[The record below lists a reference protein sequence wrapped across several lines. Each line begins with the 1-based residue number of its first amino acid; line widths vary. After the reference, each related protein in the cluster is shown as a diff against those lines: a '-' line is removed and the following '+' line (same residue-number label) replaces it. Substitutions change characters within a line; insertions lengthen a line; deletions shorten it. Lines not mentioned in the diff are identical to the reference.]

1 MPNWCEGNIKIR
13 GKKKDVIAF
22 LENEILRMQRAGLF
36 GDVKCENIKMKYDG
50 INYVYELEEK
60 DEFHQWLYLKNGNRC
75 LIKQNRIEIYLYSD
89 SNKAPTYL
97 TLKIKQAWAID
108 EEMFE
113 KLSKKYNLDFNI
125 FASESGMEF
134 EQYIT
139 IIDGEITRN
148 ETKEYDDFYFEAI
161 NPELGG

>member
-13 GKKKDVIAF
+13 GKKKDVIEF
-22 LENEILRMQRAGLF
+22 LENEILKMYMINLF
-36 GDVKCENIKMKYDG
+36 EERKAENIKMEHNG
-50 INYVYELEEK
+50 FSYVYELEGDK
-60 DEFHQWLYLKNGNRC
+60 NYLYLKDSARC
-75 LIKQNRIEIYLYSD
+75 FVEQNIIEIYIYSD

-97 TLKIKQAWAID
+97 TLNIKQAWGID
-108 EEMFE
+108 EKLFE

-125 FASESGMEF
+125 YASEKGMEF

-139 IIDGEITRN
+139 IIDGKITRN
-148 ETKEYDDFYFEAI
+148 ETKKYDDFYFEAI

>member
-13 GKKKDVIAF
+13 GKKKDVIEF
-22 LENEILRMQRAGLF
+22 LENDILKMYMTNLF
-36 GDVKCENIKMKYDG
+36 EEPKAENIKMEHNG
-50 INYVYELEEK
+50 FSYVYELEGDK
-60 DEFHQWLYLKNGNRC
+60 NYLYLKDSARC
-75 LIKQNRIEIYLYSD
+75 FIEQNIIEIYIYSD

-97 TLKIKQAWAID
+97 TLNIKQAWGID
-108 EEMFE
+108 EKLFE

-125 FASESGMEF
+125 YASEKGMEF

-139 IIDGEITRN
+139 IIDGKITRN
-148 ETKEYDDFYFEAI
+148 ETKKYDDFYFEAI

>member
-1 MPNWCEGNIKIR
+1 MPNWCEGYLKIR

-22 LENEILRMQRAGLF
+22 LENEILKVYRTKIFEQA
-36 GDVKCENIKMKYDG
+36 KCENIKMEHDG

-60 DEFHQWLYLKNGNRC
+60 DGVYQWLYLKNSKRC
-75 LIKQNRIEIYLYSD
+75 FIKQDRIEIYLYSD
-89 SNKAPTYL
+89 TNKAPTYL

-108 EEMFE
+108 EELFE

-148 ETKEYDDFYFEAI
+148 ETKEYDDFNFEAI

>member
-1 MPNWCEGNIKIR
+1 MPNWCEGYLKIR

-22 LENEILRMQRAGLF
+22 LENEILKVCRTKFFEEA
-36 GDVKCENIKMKYDG
+36 KTENIKIEHDG

-60 DEFHQWLYLKNGNRC
+60 DGVYQWLYLKDSKRFF
-75 LIKQNRIEIYLYSD
+75 IKQDRIEIYLYSD

-108 EEMFE
+108 EEIFE

-148 ETKEYDDFYFEAI
+148 ETKEYDDFNFEAI
-161 NPELGG
+161 DPELGG

>member
-1 MPNWCEGNIKIR
+1 MPNWCEGNVKIR

-22 LENEILRMQRAGLF
+22 LENEIL
-36 GDVKCENIKMKYDG
+36 KCSFTNIMEETKKENIKMDHDG
-50 INYVYELEEK
+50 FSYVYELDSESK
-60 DEFHQWLYLKNGNRC
+60 SYLYLKDSARC
-75 LIKQNRIEIYLYSD
+75 FIEQNKIEIYLYSD

-97 TLKIKQAWAID
+97 TLEIKQAWGI
-108 EEMFE
+108 EEELFE

-125 FASESGMEF
+125 YVSEKGMEF

-139 IIDGEITRN
+139 IIDGEITKN

>member
-1 MPNWCEGNIKIR
+1 MPNWCEGYLKIR

-22 LENEILRMQRAGLF
+22 LENEILEMQHVGIF
-36 GDVKCENIKMKYDG
+36 EEGKCENIKMKHDG

-60 DEFHQWLYLKNGNRC
+60 DGVHQWLYLKNSKRC
-75 LIKQNRIEIYLYSD
+75 LINQDRIEIYLYSD

-97 TLKIKQAWAID
+97 TLKIKQTWAID
-108 EEMFE
+108 EELFE

-125 FASESGMEF
+125 FASKSGIGF

>member
-1 MPNWCEGNIKIR
+1 MPNWCEGNLKIR

-22 LENEILRMQRAGLF
+22 LENEILKVYQSKLF
-36 GDVKCENIKMKYDG
+36 ENPKTENIKMEFSGYS
-50 INYVYELEEK
+50 YVYELERDK
-60 DEFHQWLYLKNGNRC
+60 SFLYLKNSARC
-75 LIKQNRIEIYLYSD
+75 FIEQNRIEIYVYSD
-89 SNKAPTYL
+89 TNKSPTYV
-97 TLKIKQAWAID
+97 TLDIKQAWGI
-108 EEMFE
+108 EEDLFE

-125 FASESGMEF
+125 FASEQGMEF

-139 IIDGEITRN
+139 IIDGEMTRN